1 MSNITS
7 VITDAKI
14 SNAQENKKNKRKRQ
28 TKNWKLWRQ
37 RKRKRTEREMVP
49 STSAIVNLQ
58 DGREY
63 TKPKNK

>member
-7 VITDAKI
+7 VITDPKI
-14 SNAQENKKNKRKRQ
+14 SNAQENKKTKEKRQ
-28 TKNWKLWRQ
+28 TKDWKMWRQ
-37 RKRKRTEREMVP
+37 RKRTEREMVP